1 MKNKYKIFIVL
12 LLAIVLFNLI
22 LVLKTHAS
30 YNAGLGINVGTM
42 GKDITIGLTMHNII
56 DNSYMINL
64 YGSWDYRFWG
74 YQSWTPTGS
83 IGIGFGGM
91 KSLVNLKKP
100 VYWDKAKKKY
110 FQALGVGATFD
121 IEQKFSKDAYI
132 GGRYGAALWGQLNR
146 NMLGLS
152 LGIDHT
158 RMIGLG
164 MYGKVQYSFLL
175 GK

>member
-1 MKNKYKIFIVL
+1 MKKIL
-12 LLAIVLFNLI
+12 LI
-22 LVLKTHAS
+22 LALLSAPSLAGKNYAS
-30 YNAGLGINVGTM
+30 YNAGVGINLGTM
-42 GKDITIGLTMHNII
+42 GKDLAVGVTVHNFIE
-56 DNSYMINL
+56 NKWLLNL

-74 YQSWTPTGS
+74 YQSWKNTGS
-83 IGIGFGGM
+83 VGIGFGGI

-100 VYWDKAKKKY
+100 VYFNKEKKKY
-110 FQALGVGATFD
+110 FKSLGVGATLD

-132 GGRYGAALWGQLNR
+132 GGRYGATLWGQLNR

-158 RMIGLG
+158 RVIGLG
-164 MYGKVQYSFLL
+164 MYGKVHYSYLF

>member
-1 MKNKYKIFIVL
+1 MKKIL
-12 LLAIVLFNLI
+12 LI
-22 LVLKTHAS
+22 LALLSAPSLAGKNYAS
-30 YNAGLGINVGTM
+30 YNAGVGINLGTM
-42 GKDITIGLTMHNII
+42 GKDLAVGVTVHNFIQNKYLLNI
-56 DNSYMINL
+56 

-74 YQSWTPTGS
+74 YQSWKNTGS
-83 IGIGFGGM
+83 VGIGFGGI

-100 VYWDKAKKKY
+100 VYFNKEKKKY
-110 FQALGVGATFD
+110 FKSLGVGATLD

-132 GGRYGAALWGQLNR
+132 GGRYGATLWGQLNR

-158 RMIGLG
+158 RVIGLG
-164 MYGKVQYSFLL
+164 MYGKVHYSYLF